1 MAWLLRK
8 GTQDLPLL
16 ESRLVHYRDNRSRV
30 ENVVER
36 GERGGGGV
44 GGLDGG
50 GHLLLRVWYFND
62 VTGVQACELKKYH
75 KRFFFCRVLVFSD
88 WVIDWNLHVSC
99 LIGALIIV
107 SQVKLIHNAAEELQF
122 SIEAREDHNN
132 ERFLS
137 CFSAPVS
144 LNYKGLLRIEM
155 IQEKN
160 NKLQIDPN
168 KFVY

>member
-1 MAWLLRK
+1 M
-8 GTQDLPLL
+8 
-16 ESRLVHYRDNRSRV
+16 
-30 ENVVER
+30 
-36 GERGGGGV
+36 
-44 GGLDGG
+44 
-50 GHLLLRVWYFND
+50 
-62 VTGVQACELKKYH
+62 
-75 KRFFFCRVLVFSD
+75 FSD
-88 WVIDWNLHVSC
+88 WVIDWNLHVSR

-122 SIEAREDHNN
+122 SIKAREDHNN
-132 ERFLS
+132 ERFFS

-160 NKLQIDPN
+160 KKKLQIDPN

>member
-1 MAWLLRK
+1 M
-8 GTQDLPLL
+8 
-16 ESRLVHYRDNRSRV
+16 
-30 ENVVER
+30 
-36 GERGGGGV
+36 
-44 GGLDGG
+44 
-50 GHLLLRVWYFND
+50 
-62 VTGVQACELKKYH
+62 
-75 KRFFFCRVLVFSD
+75 FSD

-99 LIGALIIV
+99 LIGALITV

-132 ERFLS
+132 ERFFS

-160 NKLQIDPN
+160 KKLQINPN